1 MPLIL
6 SSATEVHVQLGNGA
20 PVFLP
25 TAIGQH
31 YIDVANKRLYQSVGI
46 AKVEDWGSPLAT
58 TADLEA
64 FDKTV
69 TKGEVGLGNVENY
82 GVASKPEAE
91 AGLLNNLY
99 MTPLRVTELMN
110 ALFMPTLTAFMGRA
124 DNPHDVTAAQV
135 GALTVA
141 ETEAL
146 LALKMSEGDV
156 AGLLD
161 TFWASKIGS
170 APETMDTIEEIA
182 LALQNNPLVIEALQS
197 LVGENKISIDAA
209 LLSIGTIQTA
219 LADHQG
225 RIEVLEASVLT
236 HQTDLAGK
244 ATKVELAAAV
254 EAIGVE
260 ATRIDARV
268 TTTNLEMDR
277 VEAKVDTKVDI
288 GGNVNTNTITVEEEE
303 VTLVTLIAQLKAAIA
318 LAGDASAL
326 DALQQAFNAFVAA
339 KASSAEVLE
348 GLDNAKYTTSVGVKA
363 AIDTAIAALV
373 DGAPEA
379 LDTIN
384 ELAAALQNNPDA
396 ITALQTLV
404 SENSSALGL
413 VADRVTAIEAEL
425 PNKVDQGGDITD
437 NTVVVSDSAVAL
449 GELITQLQSA
459 IAQAGD
465 ASALEALQQAFNA
478 FVAAKATAEEAI
490 TGTDDEKYLTSVSAK
505 AAIAAAVAELVGTA
519 PEALDTINELAAAL
533 NNDPDTINTLMTQ
546 VGGKETPEGAQAKV
560 DAALAIARAE
570 IAALTTVVDTK
581 VDKGGNIDTNTLT
594 VGEGEEAA
602 QVALSDVLAQLEAA
616 FSGKMEDAATNL
628 EALEAALDTFIA
640 AKATGAEAIA
650 GEDDAKY
657 ITALALKAA
666 LDALDLSGKLDV
678 DAQAADSA
686 KLEGLT
692 LTEII
697 TQIMGGEG
705 SEGLTLTSLQ
715 DALDVLSGRVTAT
728 ESDKLD
734 ATAQAVD
741 SALLEGRSVA
751 DLTASGVEATSGV
764 VTDKFMTPS
773 TSKAALDAHW
783 AEKVGTAPETLD
795 TIEEIAAALRNAPD
809 ALDALESVAKE
820 YTDTEVL
827 AAIDLISG
835 VDLVTGTTL
844 ASLYTSVQN
853 LETTKLDVDAQ
864 AVDSAKLEGYTLSEV
879 MDAAIQP
886 GRLFYPVIH
895 VNGSLDEDS
904 YTMPT
909 PADAWAQVQTN
920 AVLEQVE
927 TVYAIAI
934 KRLLPGNLLDA
945 LSAEG
950 ATLIGAVSTAQEG
963 PDYVIMRAGI
973 EDEVWTPVVEYK
985 FACLARLARNCIIV
999 GENTSRFVPG
1009 QTLFYNGF
1017 EGLSGSVYYDWS
1029 MLADKEWDTFVITDN
1044 NIVIDTANFHRSD
1057 IRIQAT
1063 GPVSVTFDLDVD
1075 LPFQMDL
1082 RFVNQTGVDVTFVGA
1097 NVFSAPR
1104 MEAYTMSKTNGVVV
1118 ATIQTNAM
1126 VNLTGDLEE
1135 AFFINPDYVAG

>member
-124 DNPHDVTAAQV
+124 DNPHDVTATQV

-170 APETMDTIEEIA
+170 APETMDTLEEIA
-182 LALQNNPLVIEALQS
+182 LALQNNPLAIEALQS
-197 LVGENKISIDAA
+197 LVGVNKISIDAA

-254 EAIGVE
+254 ETIGVE

-277 VEAKVDTKVDI
+277 VEAKVDAKVDI

-303 VTLVTLIAQLKAAIA
+303 VTLVTLIAELKAAIA
-318 LAGDASAL
+318 LAGDASE
-326 DALQQAFNAFVAA
+326 LQ
-339 KASSAEVLE
+339 
-348 GLDNAKYTTSVGVKA
+348 
-363 AIDTAIAALV
+363 
-373 DGAPEA
+373 
-379 LDTIN
+379 
-384 ELAAALQNNPDA
+384 
-396 ITALQTLV
+396 
-404 SENSSALGL
+404 
-413 VADRVTAIEAEL
+413 
-425 PNKVDQGGDITD
+425 
-437 NTVVVSDSAVAL
+437 AV
-449 GELITQLQSA
+449 E
-459 IAQAGD
+459 
-465 ASALEALQQAFNA
+465 
-478 FVAAKATAEEAI
+478 
-490 TGTDDEKYLTSVSAK
+490 
-505 AAIAAAVAELVGTA
+505 
-519 PEALDTINELAAAL
+519 AAL
-533 NNDPDTINTLMTQ
+533 N
-546 VGGKETPEGAQAKV
+546 A
-560 DAALAIARAE
+560 
-570 IAALTTVVDTK
+570 
-581 VDKGGNIDTNTLT
+581 
-594 VGEGEEAA
+594 
-602 QVALSDVLAQLEAA
+602 
-616 FSGKMEDAATNL
+616 
-628 EALEAALDTFIA
+628 FIA
-640 AKATGAEAIA
+640 AKATSSDAVEGT
-650 GEDDAKY
+650 DDVKY
-657 ITALALKAA
+657 ITALALRAA
-666 LDALDLSGKLDV
+666 LDDLDLSGKLDV
-678 DAQAADSA
+678 GAQAVDSA
-686 KLEGLT
+686 LLDGNSLAEIIATITGGAALT
-692 LTEII
+692 L
-697 TQIMGGEG
+697 
-705 SEGLTLTSLQ
+705 SSLS
-715 DALDVLSGRVTAT
+715 DAVDAVLMRVASL
-728 ESDKLD
+728 EVNKLD

-741 SALLEGRSVA
+741 SALLEGRGII
-751 DLTASGVEATSGV
+751 DLTASKMEGVAGV
-764 VTDKFMTPS
+764 VTDKFMSPKT
-773 TSKAALDAHW
+773 TKDALDAHW
-783 AEKVGTAPETLD
+783 AEKVGAAPETLD
-795 TIEEIAAALRNAPD
+795 TIEEIVAALRNAPD

-895 VNGSLDEDS
+895 VNGSLDEAS

-920 AVLEQVE
+920 AALEQVE

-934 KRLLPGNLLDA
+934 KRLLPGNLLNV

-950 ATLIGAVSTAQEG
+950 ATLIGDVSTAQEG

-1017 EGLSGSVYYDWS
+1017 DGLSGGVYYDWS
-1029 MLADKEWDTFVITDN
+1029 MLTDKEWDTFVITDN
-1044 NIVIDTANFHRSD
+1044 NIVIDTADFHRSD